1 MKRCSTS
8 LVFRKM
14 QIKSTKRHH
23 FTPTRMAKTNKRTK
37 NTWKPQNKA
46 KENKFWSGC
55 GETGTLILCWWRCK
69 MVQILWGKVLTWNY
83 HMAQQS
89 YAEAYTQEN
98 WKHVFT
104 QKPCVFIA
112 ALFTIAKCPP
122 MEKWI
127 NHTWHVHA
135 MEHCVQSRKGM

>member
-1 MKRCSTS
+1 MWKVVSLLASGKYKLKPWQDSTPYLLEWLKYKILTVPS
-8 LVFRKM
+8 ACEDVEQQEASCL
-14 QIKSTKRHH
+14 
-23 FTPTRMAKTNKRTK
+23 
-37 NTWKPQNKA
+37 
-46 KENKFWSGC
+46 
-55 GETGTLILCWWRCK
+55 LCWWKCK